1 MFVCLFVCVYWTSK
15 TAEPIAPKSHMTP
28 GKENGCSE
36 LQKIVSIF
44 FDFCKILKI
53 HEKNNNSA
61 KIDIIVLLK
70 RNCWKVGQ
78 QLKVE
83 IVDGREA
90 SWYTNIYI
98 YTWWTVCTV
107 DPLSTITLQSQFIF
121 YKIDPLMGEVRK
133 NFFF

>member
-15 TAEPIAPKSHMTP
+15 TAEPIAPKSHITP

-98 YTWWTVCTV
+98 YIHLVNC
-107 DPLSTITLQSQFIF
+107 LYGRSTLHHHTPIPVYILQNWPFNGGS
-121 YKIDPLMGEVRK
+121 
-133 NFFF
+133 

>member
-15 TAEPIAPKSHMTP
+15 RLNQSRPNLTREGEWMLRITKSCF
-28 GKENGCSE
+28 NF
-36 LQKIVSIF
+36 I

-53 HEKNNNSA
+53 HEKINNSA

-78 QLKVE
+78 QLKVK
-83 IVDGREA
+83 IVDGRVA

-98 YTWWTVCTV
+98 YIHLVNC
-107 DPLSTITLQSQFIF
+107 LYGRSTLHHHTPIPVYILQNWPFN
-121 YKIDPLMGEVRK
+121 GGC
-133 NFFF
+133 